1 MSLMRVRVV
10 PTARAQIAACNRW
23 WRANRTQ
30 NPTLFRQELTE
41 ATTRLEASPSVGPR
55 YEEAEL
61 PGVRRLLLPRTQYH
75 LYDVV
80 QESARTI
87 LVLAIRHAARDSG
100 PGL

>member
-1 MSLMRVRVV
+1 MRVRVA

-23 WRANRTQ
+23 WRANRPQ

-41 ATTRLEASPSVGPR
+41 ATTRLKASPSIGPR
-55 YEEAEL
+55 YDEADL

-75 LYDVV
+75 LYYVV
-80 QESARTI
+80 QEPARTI
-87 LVLAIRHAARDSG
+87 LVLAIRHAVRDAG